1 MSHDASPR
9 ARLALRWLTLVL
21 PAAVFATMLL
31 GSYVKAVYGGMS
43 CPEWPTCMDGNIVVP
58 LSGVQVASELMHR
71 AAALVVVLA
80 GAALLAL
87 ILLRF
92 REERRLLWMTLAAGG
107 TLAVQVSLGALTIFS
122 NLEAA
127 VVTAHLGVATALLLI
142 TVFIAQE
149 ARKIIAKAGP
159 AAPASTAPSGSASA
173 RSE

>member
-1 MSHDASPR
+1 MPNDASPR
-9 ARLALRWLTLVL
+9 ALMALRWITLIL

-58 LSGVQVASELMHR
+58 LNGVQIASELLHR
-71 AAALVVVLA
+71 AAALMVVFA

-87 ILLRF
+87 ILLKF
-92 REERRLLWMTLAAGG
+92 REERRLLWLTLAAGG

-127 VVTAHLGVATALLLI
+127 VVTAHLGVATVLLLF

-149 ARKIIAKAGP
+149 ARKIVA
-159 AAPASTAPSGSASA
+159 AAPAPPASAPSGSSSA
-173 RSE
+173 GSE

>member
-1 MSHDASPR
+1 
-9 ARLALRWLTLVL
+9 
-21 PAAVFATMLL
+21 MLM

-58 LSGVQVASELMHR
+58 LNGVQVASELMHR

-92 REERRLLWMTLAAGG
+92 GEERRLLWLTLAAGG

-127 VVTAHLGVATALLLI
+127 VVTAHLGVATVLLLI
-142 TVFIAQE
+142 SVFIAQE
-149 ARKIIAKAGP
+149 ARKIIAKA
-159 AAPASTAPSGSASA
+159 APATPATAPSGSSSA
-173 RSE
+173 GSE